1 MRIRLED
8 FVAETFSSYLG
19 TSFCFRCPERPE
31 GFLRLKLREVHPASG
46 PAGPLPVRRGG
57 LFSLVFQSAVQ
68 TQSVGDLSQILQ
80 PHFVPSAV
88 PFTPVSRPRPRP
100 VRAALFE

>member
-31 GFLRLKLREVHPASG
+31 GFLRLKLRAVHAASG

-57 LFSLVFQSAVQ
+57 VFSLLFATDVETPSA
-68 TQSVGDLSQILQ
+68 GDPYQIEH
-80 PHFVPSAV
+80 PHFQPATGLINRVSAAWRG
-88 PFTPVSRPRPRP
+88 PEDT
-100 VRAALFE
+100 